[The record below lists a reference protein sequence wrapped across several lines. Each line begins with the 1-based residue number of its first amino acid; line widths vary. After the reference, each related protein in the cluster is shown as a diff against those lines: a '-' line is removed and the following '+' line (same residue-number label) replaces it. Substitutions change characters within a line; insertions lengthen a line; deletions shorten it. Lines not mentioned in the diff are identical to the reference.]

1 MVTNLKTYLHSH
13 PVTLYYIML
22 RTLQYVQ
29 YEGNLGT
36 VSFPESKA
44 AGA

>member
-13 PVTLYYIML
+13 PTTLYYVML
-22 RTLQYVQ
+22 HTLQYVQ
-29 YEGNLGT
+29 YEGTLGT
-36 VSFPESKA
+36 VSFPGSKA